1 MLEPFE
7 EFYLAP
13 LEINSS
19 KANQFNLGLCS
30 SSCQNL
36 GNSHQLVLIPTGIEH
51 DFTAQ
56 FYLIRGDDGTHTTH
70 FSFLQNLLLW
80 RLDCGISLM
89 IY

>member
-1 MLEPFE
+1 MLEPFWD
-7 EFYLAP
+7 FILAT

-19 KANQFNLGLCS
+19 IANQFNLGFCS

-36 GNSHQLVLIPTGIEH
+36 GNNHQLVLIPTGIEH

-70 FSFLQNLLLW
+70 FSFLQNLLFWSLN
-80 RLDCGISLM
+80 CGISLM
-89 IY
+89 MS